1 MSLSLDKAFGTQEL
15 ALRLRAERSQLLA
28 SNIANADT
36 PHYKAQ
42 DMDFQAAMRA
52 AEGKQAQP
60 LQATHAKHFA
70 VSRGGGLAGDPQAL
84 YRVPHG
90 PALDGNTVES
100 HVEQARFAENSV
112 QYQATL
118 TFLGNRITGLLG
130 AIRGE

>member
-15 ALRLRAERSQLLA
+15 ALRLRGERSQMLA

-36 PHYKAQ
+36 PNFKAK
-42 DMDFQAAMRA
+42 DMDFQAAMQA
-52 AEGKQAQP
+52 AESRGTGP
-60 LQATHAKHFA
+60 MQATHEKHFN
-70 VSRGGGLAGDPQAL
+70 VSPGGGLDGDPQAL

-100 HVEQARFAENSV
+100 HVEQAKFAENSV
-112 QYQATL
+112 QYQASL
-118 TFLGNRITGLLG
+118 TFLGDRITGLLG

>member
-1 MSLSLDKAFGTQEL
+1 MSLSLDKAFGAQEL
-15 ALRLRAERSQLLA
+15 ALRLRSERSQLLA

-36 PHYKAQ
+36 PNYKAQ

-52 AEGKQAQP
+52 AEGRGAP
-60 LQATHAKHFA
+60 ALQATHAQHFSA
-70 VSRGGGLAGDPQAL
+70 NPGGGLEGNPKAL

-90 PALDGNTVES
+90 PSLDGNTVES
-100 HVEQARFAENSV
+100 HVEQAKFAENSV